1 MRTYRQIKGL
11 PVFELATAEIIG
23 SISDLAISHNNQV
36 TGFLMEGKGFLKR
49 DRFIPHEAV
58 HSIGTDGVIITH
70 REDLKPVAASRE
82 NLFLETHKP
91 LYNRAVYNSSGDKL
105 GLLNDVYFSAELGT
119 IEAYELT
126 DGFFADLSEGK
137 KRAHPLDSGFTV
149 SKDAIV
155 MDAIIE

>member
-11 PVFELATAEIIG
+11 PVFELGTAAAIG
-23 SISDLAISHNNQV
+23 SITDLSISQNSQV
-36 TGFLMEGKGFLKR
+36 TGFLMDGKGFFQR
-49 DRFIPHEAV
+49 DRFIPLEAV
-58 HSIGTDGVIITH
+58 HSIGNDGVFVTS
-70 REDLKPVAASRE
+70 REALKPAALVKQ

-91 LYNRAVYNSSGDKL
+91 LYNKAVYNSSGDKL

-137 KRAHPLDSGFTV
+137 KRVHPSDGNFTV

-155 MDAIIE
+155 MNAITE